1 MRLIDFE
8 TILAQSLQLCGLD
21 RTNLSLET
29 FEQFRDFANHRLR
42 FGFEYDMWP
51 QLIRTTKMAVVH
63 QNDKHFINLPPDGT
77 VVTDEGT
84 LKVDVGTV
92 FNVSI
97 NDPRATGKLNEV
109 AFVHDEYEVQVASGI
124 FRDQER
130 IIINDPEAEF
140 AYVTYRIDCPEL
152 VGNLW
157 SAGTYYKDQQVY
169 WAYANNKYFAPTTGP
184 NYAGKKGNFWKC
196 IPVAGTTESPNINNN
211 SIPASSDKW
220 EKVRIPQ
227 FLGNFIIKGVHADW
241 LRSEMQVEYAQA
253 IEREAMAVLDF
264 EVQKAIVQQGFQPR
278 LRFNQTY

>member
-42 FGFEYDMWP
+42 VGFEYDMWP
-51 QLIRTTKMAVVH
+51 QLIRTTKMPVVH
-63 QNDKHFINLPPDGT
+63 QNGKHFILIPADGT

-109 AFVHDEYEVQVASGI
+109 AFVHDEYEVQVATGI

-130 IIINDPEAEF
+130 ILINDPEAAF

-157 SAGTYYKDQQVY
+157 TAGTYLKEQQVY
-169 WAYANNKYFAPTTGP
+169 WAYANNKYFAPTTGSSF
-184 NYAGKKGNFWKC
+184 AGKKGNFWK
-196 IPVAGTTESPNINNN
+196 PVLASTTQSPNQNNN
-211 SIPASSDKW
+211 TTPATTDHW

-227 FLGNFIIKGVHADW
+227 FLGNYIIKGIHADW
-241 LRSEMQVEYAQA
+241 LRSELQIEYAQA

-264 EVQKAIVQQGFQPR
+264 EVHKAIVQQGFQPR
-278 LRFNQTY
+278 LKFNQIY

>member
-1 MRLIDFE
+1 MRIIDFE

-29 FEQFRDFANHRLR
+29 FEQFRDFANMRLK
-42 FGFEYDMWP
+42 FGFEYDVWP
-51 QLIRTTKMAVVH
+51 QLVRTTKMAVVH
-63 QNDKHFINLPPDGT
+63 QNDKHYILIPADGT

-92 FNVSI
+92 LNVSLL
-97 NDPRATGKLNEV
+97 DPRATGKLNEV
-109 AFVHDEYEVQVASGI
+109 NFALDEYEVQVATGI

-130 IIINDPEAEF
+130 ILINNATAAF

-157 SAGTYYKDQQVY
+157 PTGTYYKDQQVY
-169 WAYANNKYFAPTTGP
+169 WAYAANKYFAPTTGSS
-184 NYAGKKGNFWKC
+184 YAGKKGNFWKC
-196 IPVAGTTESPNINNN
+196 IISAGTTEAPNLNNN
-211 SIPASSDKW
+211 TIPASTDKW
-220 EKVRIPQ
+220 EKVRIPL
-227 FLGNFIIKGVHADW
+227 FLGNYIIRGIHADW
-241 LRSEMQVEYAQA
+241 LRSEMQIEYAQA

-278 LRFNQTY
+278 LKFNQTY

>member
-1 MRLIDFE
+1 MRTIDFE
-8 TILAQSLQLCGLD
+8 TVLAQSLQLCGLD

-29 FEQFRDFANHRLR
+29 FEQFRDFANLRLK

-63 QNDKHFINLPPDGT
+63 QNDKHFILIPVDGT
-77 VVTDEGT
+77 VITDEGT

-109 AFVHDEYEVQVASGI
+109 NFVHDEYEVQVAAGI

-130 IIINDPEAEF
+130 LLINDPEATF

-157 SAGTYYKDQQVY
+157 SAGTYYKDNPVY
-169 WAYANNKYFAPTTGP
+169 WAYSNGKYFAPTTGP
-184 NYAGKKGNFWKC
+184 SFAGKKGNFWKC
-196 IPVAGTTESPNINNN
+196 LSVAGTSQAPNANNN
-211 SIPASSDKW
+211 SIPASTDTF

-227 FLGNFIIKGVHADW
+227 FLGNYIIKGIHADW
-241 LRSEMQVEYAQA
+241 LRSEMQIEYAQA
-253 IEREAMAVLDF
+253 IEKEAMAVLDF

-278 LRFNQTY
+278 LKFNQTY

>member
-8 TILAQSLQLCGLD
+8 TILAQSIQLCGLD
-21 RTNLSLET
+21 RTNMSLET

-51 QLIRTTKMAVVH
+51 QLIRTTKMTVVH
-63 QNDKHFINLPPDGT
+63 LNDVHYIDIPADGT
-77 VVTDEGT
+77 IVTDEGT
-84 LKVDVGTV
+84 VKVDVGTV

-97 NDPRATGKLNEV
+97 NDPRTTGKLNEV
-109 AFVHDEYEVQVASGI
+109 SFVWDEYEVSVGNGI
-124 FRDQER
+124 FQDKER
-130 IIINDPEAEF
+130 ILINDKEAQY

-157 SAGTYYKDQQVY
+157 SSGTFYPGQQVY

-184 NYAGKKGNFWKC
+184 NFAGKKGNFWKC
-196 IPVAGTTESPNINNN
+196 ISLANDAPNVNNN
-211 SIPASSDKW
+211 STPASTDKW

-227 FLGNFIIKGVHADW
+227 FLGNFIIKGIHADW

>member
-1 MRLIDFE
+1 MRTIDFE
-8 TILAQSLQLCGLD
+8 TVLAQSLQLCGLD

-29 FEQFRDFANHRLR
+29 FEQFRDFANLRLK

-63 QNDKHFINLPPDGT
+63 QNDKHYILIPVDGT

-109 AFVHDEYEVQVASGI
+109 NFVHDEYEVLVATGL

-130 IIINDPEAEF
+130 LLINDPEATF

-157 SAGTYYKDQQVY
+157 SAGTYYKEQQVY
-169 WAYANNKYFAPTTGP
+169 WAYSNGKYFAPTTGP
-184 NYAGKKGNFWKC
+184 SFAGKRGNFWKS
-196 IPVAGTTESPNINNN
+196 ISVAGSTQAPNANNN
-211 SIPASSDKW
+211 TIPASTDAW

-227 FLGNFIIKGVHADW
+227 FLGNYIIKGIHADW
-241 LRSEMQVEYAQA
+241 LRSEMQIEYAQA
-253 IEREAMAVLDF
+253 IEKEAMAVLDF

-278 LRFNQTY
+278 LKFNQTY

>member
-1 MRLIDFE
+1 MRTIDFE

-63 QNDKHFINLPPDGT
+63 QNDKHFILIPADGT
-77 VVTDEGT
+77 VITDEGT

-109 AFVHDEYEVQVASGI
+109 NFVHDEYEVQVANGI

-130 IIINDPEAEF
+130 ILINDPEAQF
-140 AYVTYRIDCPEL
+140 AYVTYRIDCPEF

-157 SAGTYYKDQQVY
+157 SAGTYLEGQQVY
-169 WAYANNKYFAPTTGP
+169 WAYANGQYFAPTTGS
-184 NYAGKKGNFWKC
+184 NFAGKKGNFWK
-196 IPVAGTTESPNINNN
+196 PVLSSTTQPPNQNNN
-211 SIPASSDKW
+211 STPTSSDHW
-220 EKVRIPQ
+220 ERVRIPQ
-227 FLGNFIIKGVHADW
+227 FLGNYIIKGIHADW
-241 LRSEMQVEYAQA
+241 LRSEMQIEYAQA
-253 IEREAMAVLDF
+253 IEKEAMAVLDF

-278 LRFNQTY
+278 LKFNQTY